1 MRTVRFGIIGGG
13 MMGREFAS
21 ATARWLHL
29 PEMTIRPEIVAVCN
43 RTLDTPKVDWFKKN
57 IPTLS
62 QVTNDYRALLSNP
75 DVEAVY
81 IAVPHHLHEEFY
93 TAALDAGKHL
103 MGEKPFGIDLK
114 ANEAIMAAV
123 RRHPDCFVRCASQ
136 FVFFPAV
143 QRIGRMI
150 EAGAFGRII
159 EVNAGFLHGS
169 DLNPQKPINWK
180 RMIEY
185 NGAYGVMGDLGPHL
199 CTVPFRAGW
208 TPKNVRAVLSKIV
221 RERPDGKGRM
231 VPCETWDNATL
242 LCEAYDGSVGASRVP
257 KRDSSRLGS
266 PPRAC
271 PGQPQGAAPTSV
283 FPFTLRTERISP
295 GQKNNWYLE
304 IYGTR
309 ASARFSLNEA
319 NTLELLEYT
328 PGSEQAWQKISI
340 GHEMTYKSITGEI
353 FQVGVSDAILQMWAA
368 FLYELERGE
377 TPGRFAGCATPEE
390 SVLWHKLF
398 TAALD
403 SGSQT
408 RCIAFGGPSQASGTT
423 TAIADS

>member
-21 ATARWLHL
+21 AAARWLHL

-43 RTLDTPKVDWFKKN
+43 RTLDTPKIDWFRKN
-57 IPTLS
+57 VPTLT
-62 QVTNDYRALLSNP
+62 QVTSDYRELLSNP
-75 DVEAVY
+75 RVEAVY
-81 IAVPHHLHEEFY
+81 IAVPHNLHEEFY

-103 MGEKPFGIDLK
+103 MGEKPFGIDLA

-123 RRHPDCFVRCASQ
+123 RKHPECFVRCASQ

-143 QRIGRMI
+143 QRIGRML

-180 RMIEY
+180 RTIQY
-185 NGAYGVMGDLGPHL
+185 NGEYGVMGDLGPHV
-199 CTVPFRAGW
+199 CAVPFRAGW
-208 TPKNVRAVLSKIV
+208 TAKNVRAVLSNIV
-221 RERPDGKGRM
+221 RERPDGTGGI
-231 VPCETWDNATL
+231 VPCETWDNATI
-242 LCEAYDGSVGASRVP
+242 LCEAQDPAS
-257 KRDSSRLGS
+257 DS
-266 PPRAC
+266 
-271 PGQPQGAAPTSV
+271 T

-328 PGSEQAWQKISI
+328 PGGAQAWQKISM
-340 GHEMTYKSITGEI
+340 GHEMTYRSITGEV
-353 FQVGVSDAILQMWAA
+353 FQCGVCDVILQMWAS
-368 FLYELERGE
+368 FLYELERGA

-398 TAALD
+398 TAALR
-403 SGSQT
+403 SQT
-408 RCIAFGGPSQASGTT
+408 AGATESVRGV
-423 TAIADS
+423 

>member
-1 MRTVRFGIIGGG
+1 

-21 ATARWLHL
+21 AAARWLHL
-29 PEMTIRPEIVAVCN
+29 PEMTVRPEIVAVCN
-43 RTLDTPKVDWFKKN
+43 RTLDTPKVDWFRKN
-57 IPTLS
+57 IPTLT
-62 QVTNDYRALLSNP
+62 QVTSDYRELLDNP
-75 DVEAVY
+75 EVEAVY
-81 IAVPHHLHEEFY
+81 IAVPHNLHEEFY
-93 TAALDAGKHL
+93 TAALEAGKHL
-103 MGEKPFGIDLK
+103 MGEKPFGIDLT
-114 ANEAIMAAV
+114 ANDAIMAAV
-123 RRHPDCFVRCASQ
+123 RRHPECFVRCASQ

-185 NGAYGVMGDLGPHL
+185 NGEYGVMGDLGPHV

-208 TPKNVRAVLSKIV
+208 TPRNVRAVLSNIV
-221 RERPDGKGRM
+221 RERPDGKGGM

-242 LCEAYDGSVGASRVP
+242 LCETLDPVS
-257 KRDSSRLGS
+257 DSL
-266 PPRAC
+266 
-271 PGQPQGAAPTSV
+271 

-328 PGSEQAWQKISI
+328 PGGEQAWKKISM

-368 FLYELERGE
+368 FLYEWERGE
-377 TPGRFAGCATPEE
+377 DARPVRRLRHTRRECAVAQAVHCRPGFPGQRHNKSIG
-390 SVLWHKLF
+390 
-398 TAALD
+398 D
-403 SGSQT
+403 S
-408 RCIAFGGPSQASGTT
+408 
-423 TAIADS
+423 